1 MVYELTAPR
10 DGTLLVR
17 LAWEPH
23 QGLLE
28 LNVANIPFTAAS
40 PPLIARIRVAA
51 AQKYFVR
58 VLDGA
63 PWDYDDL
70 RLPFVLTT
78 SIE

>member
-10 DGTLLVR
+10 DGALLVR
-17 LAWEPH
+17 LAWDPH

-28 LNVANIPFTAAS
+28 LRVADIPFTTAS
-40 PPLIARIRVAA
+40 PPLIAGIRVAA
-51 AQKYFVR
+51 GQKYSVR
-58 VLDGA
+58 VLDGV